1 MLLHK
6 IIGRNLAIGRLS
18 YALKD
23 GRRGKSD
30 PVDVFEEGLLQ
41 NFDLPGKLRGRN
53 ILLRKVLVDLHDA
66 KGNLKRDQKS
76 TIASLFFVTF
86 YATRK

>member
-1 MLLHK
+1 
-6 IIGRNLAIGRLS
+6 
-18 YALKD
+18 
-23 GRRGKSD
+23 
-30 PVDVFEEGLLQ
+30 LLQ